1 MKTLSTLTGIQNDF
15 INLLVITTVLFIAF
29 TLGAVVVEAF
39 SDLDQLNR
47 AF

>member
-1 MKTLSTLTGIQNDF
+1 MKHLTTLTGIENPF
-15 INLLVITTVLFIAF
+15 INLLVLTTILFIAF
-29 TLGAVVVEAF
+29 TLGAVVVQAF

>member
-1 MKTLSTLTGIQNDF
+1 MKTLNTITGIKNSF
-15 INLLVITTVLFIAF
+15 VNLLVLTTIIFIAF

-39 SDLDQLNR
+39 NDLDQLNR